1 MKIYFV
7 IGIVGLGAGLLLAEL
22 KIRKLEKNKE
32 ELDMKIEG
40 LRKEIKEELK
50 TMWEGD
56 DLK

>member
-22 KIRKLEKNKE
+22 KIHKLEKNKE

>member
-22 KIRKLEKNKE
+22 KIHKLEKNKE
-32 ELDMKIEG
+32 ELDMKIEE
-40 LRKEIKEELK
+40 LRRKIKEELK